1 MAVMNLRD
9 FPDDL
14 QKALKIRAIE
24 EETTLKELVVRFCTE
39 GLERDKKPKKKKGG
53 NYGGPG

>member
-1 MAVMNLRD
+1 MRD

>member
-24 EETTLKELVVRFCTE
+24 EGTTLRELVIRYCEE
-39 GLERDKKPKKKKGG
+39 GLKKNKKSKKKGR
-53 NYGGPG
+53 

>member
-1 MAVMNLRD
+1 MGNMNLRD

-24 EETTLKELVVRFCTE
+24 EGTTLMKIVIRYCRE
-39 GLERDKKPKKKKGG
+39 GLERDKKPQGKKER
-53 NYGGPG
+53 